1 MKKGTTIRE
10 ACRMRAKLRK
20 LLRFTAMAVGTVLS
34 GGWSMAVPV
43 ASGEPAGPDC
53 TRWRPGPE
61 AAASLLSGFARLPA
75 SGSNRCGCNH
85 RVAPAYRE

>member
-1 MKKGTTIRE
+1 
-10 ACRMRAKLRK
+10 MRAKLRK

-43 ASGEPAGPDC
+43 ASGEPAGP
-53 TRWRPGPE
+53 E